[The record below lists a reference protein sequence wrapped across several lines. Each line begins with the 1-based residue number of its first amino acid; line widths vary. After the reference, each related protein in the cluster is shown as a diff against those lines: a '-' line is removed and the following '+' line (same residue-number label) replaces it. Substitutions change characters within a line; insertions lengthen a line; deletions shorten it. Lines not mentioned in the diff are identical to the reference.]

1 MKNFINVVTA
11 CVVSALLLT
20 ACSTNTR
27 QENTLLGAA
36 SGAVVGG
43 LAGGAIGSGG
53 GAVAVGAVAGAII
66 GGVIGHSMESS
77 DNMHM
82 ARAMNNN
89 RTNHASHWR
98 NNHNNVRYSV
108 KPTSRIMAYKGYTH
122 CRSYTTNAVINGQ
135 KQTMSGVACRQA
147 DGSWRSM

>member
-1 MKNFINVVTA
+1 MIFQATSNWRFKVMKNILSVLSICIASTLMLA
-11 CVVSALLLT
+11 

-36 SGAVVGG
+36 SGAVVGC

-66 GGVIGHSMESS
+66 GCVIGHSMESS

-108 KPTSRIMAYKGYTH
+108 K
-122 CRSYTTNAVINGQ
+122 
-135 KQTMSGVACRQA
+135 
-147 DGSWRSM
+147 